1 MSVLHL
7 QATCTASVGKACLA
21 LLLQGA
27 ERVKAAQQEAEAMK
41 RETAL
46 AAAALEGR
54 TQALARQEAAAA
66 EAKAL
71 LAVRTKELDSRE
83 VHLCLLCYAHS
94 SMRPGCNLR
103 TVAQHTIENL
113 CKFDEM
119 SILKTLT
126 FIQHLP
132 VSLHAAETSNQLS
145 LMHSG
150 HHGRLFYQMAICQ
163 DLVGPHVSRA
173 RTVLT
178 TLASDAG
185 SHLQC

>member
-1 MSVLHL
+1 VG
-7 QATCTASVGKACLA
+7 TACSA

-71 LAVRTKELDSRE
+71 LTGRTKELDSRE

-103 TVAQHTIENL
+103 LIAQHTTENL
-113 CKFDEM
+113 CKFVEM
-119 SILKTLT
+119 STLKALT
-126 FIQHLP
+126 FLQHLP
-132 VSLHAAETSNQLS
+132 VSLHAAEISNQLYPMQVQAPRWTLS
-145 LMHSG
+145 LGVLRSCIGLH
-150 HHGRLFYQMAICQ
+150 L
-163 DLVGPHVSRA
+163 SRA
-173 RTVLT
+173 WTLLT

>member
-150 HHGRLFYQMAICQ
+150 HHGRLCYQI
-163 DLVGPHVSRA
+163 VGPHVSRA